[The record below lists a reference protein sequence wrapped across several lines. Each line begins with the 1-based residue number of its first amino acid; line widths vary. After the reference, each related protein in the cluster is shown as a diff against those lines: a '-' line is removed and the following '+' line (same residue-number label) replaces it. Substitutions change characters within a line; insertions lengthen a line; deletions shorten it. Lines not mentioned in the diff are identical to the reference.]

1 MGPGRA
7 SAHRDDGGAPCK
19 GHMLEE
25 HMAEK
30 LDRIEPAVCIPA
42 VRHLALD
49 ARYGVVGWA

>member
-7 SAHRDDGGAPCK
+7 SAHQDDGGAPCK